1 MGILLM
7 GSACL
12 SRLTVYEQT
21 KGGREERGEGREGGK
36 KGRVYVRIALP
47 EDGDPH
53 HPHHAGKPGEP
64 QQVIVFQSYL
74 QPADS
79 DEDGEVG
86 LPGKIGGRRAESV
99 LVTMQVANVGDSQA
113 FLPVLRAIRAFPGVD
128 VSVQTRIN
136 EGAEAQGRDEEGKDH
151 AQELE
156 AVLRGL
162 AGPLEGPAFQP

>member
-12 SRLTVYEQT
+12 SRLTIYEQT
-21 KGGREERGEGREGGK
+21 KGGREEGREGGK
-36 KGRVYVRIALP
+36 IGRVYVRIALP

-74 QPADS
+74 EAAYS

-86 LPGKIGGRRAESV
+86 LPGKIRSRRAKSV
-99 LVTMQVANVGDSQA
+99 LVTMQVA
-113 FLPVLRAIRAFPGVD
+113 
-128 VSVQTRIN
+128 
-136 EGAEAQGRDEEGKDH
+136 
-151 AQELE
+151 
-156 AVLRGL
+156 
-162 AGPLEGPAFQP
+162 